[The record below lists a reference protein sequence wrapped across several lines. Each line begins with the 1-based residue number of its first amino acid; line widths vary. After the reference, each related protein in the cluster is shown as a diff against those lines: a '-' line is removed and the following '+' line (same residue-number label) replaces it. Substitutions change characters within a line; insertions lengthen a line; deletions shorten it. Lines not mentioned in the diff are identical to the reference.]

1 MSQYSTLTKT
11 QDKMRFIYLLFSLSL
26 LLIFQT
32 SCKDGNEDYSAKTEN
47 EIKEPSR
54 EERIR
59 NGEYLVKTIGCD
71 HCHTP
76 KKMTEKGPVPDLER
90 WMMGH
95 PADSELPP
103 IDAED
108 VGPGKWLLMHGDL
121 TATVGPW
128 GISYGANLTPH
139 ETGIGNWSFDQF
151 RKAMTEGKYKG
162 MDNSR
167 PLMPPMPWQ
176 SYAELKAE
184 DLQAIYEYLK
194 SIKPIENVVP
204 AYTAPDRI
212 K

>member
-1 MSQYSTLTKT
+1 
-11 QDKMRFIYLLFSLSL
+11 MRSKYLFFSLAF
-26 LLIFQT
+26 LLISQT
-32 SCKDGNEDYSAKTEN
+32 SCKEGSEEYSAKAET
-47 EIKEPSR
+47 EIKEPTK
-54 EERIR
+54 EEQIKR
-59 NGEYLVKTIGCD
+59 GEYLARTIGRG

-76 KKMTEKGPVPDLER
+76 KKMTENGPVPDLDR

-95 PADSELPP
+95 PSNSELPA
-103 IDAED
+103 IESDD
-108 VGPGKWLLMHGDL
+108 LGPGKWLLMHGDL

-176 SYAELKAE
+176 SYAEMKTE
-184 DLQAIYEYLK
+184 DLQAIYEYLM
-194 SIKPIENVVP
+194 SLEPIENVVP
-204 AYTAPDRI
+204 AYTPPDRI
-212 K
+212 VVATE